1 MEKRMNHFVPLSI
14 GILGTGH
21 IGKTLALKL
30 AAAGHSVKVAN
41 SRGPETI
48 DADTLATGALPV
60 KAEIAVRDV
69 DVVILSLPL
78 SRIPDISHL
87 IKMLPADVIVADTS
101 NYYPFRDREIKELDA
116 GQVESEWVEAQLHH
130 PVIKV
135 WNAIGSDSFARK
147 GKAFGEPQRIAI
159 PVAGDNEG
167 HKKIVMGLV
176 NDTGFDAFDSGKISD
191 SWRQQP
197 GAPAYCTDL
206 YSGDMAAALCS
217 AERSR
222 LPARRNLAV
231 AAVQERMGDSQT
243 NPDADFLVRLNRALY
258 M

>member
-1 MEKRMNHFVPLSI
+1 MNQTTPLSI

-21 IGKTLALKL
+21 IGKTLARKL
-30 AAAGHSVKVAN
+30 SAAGHSVKVAN

-48 DADTLATGALPV
+48 EADTLETGALPV
-60 KAEIAVRDV
+60 KAENAVSDV
-69 DVVILSLPL
+69 DVVILSMPLASIPAISQLIQKLP
-78 SRIPDISHL
+78 PN
-87 IKMLPADVIVADTS
+87 VIVADTS
-101 NYYPFRDREIKELDA
+101 NYYPFRDRAIDEIET
-116 GQVESEWVEAQLHH
+116 GQVESEWVETQLHH

-147 GKAFGEPQRIAI
+147 GKPAGDPHRIAI
-159 PVAGDNEG
+159 PVAGDNEA
-167 HKKIVMGLV
+167 HKKIVMMLV
-176 NDTGFDAFDSGKISD
+176 NDTGFDAFDAGQISD

-206 YSGDMAAALCS
+206 PYDEMAAALCS
-217 AERSR
+217 AEFSR

-231 AAVQERMGDSQT
+231 AAVQERMGDSKT